1 MNIKESSER
10 VISPHY
16 PPIKFQFC
24 LNGYGRTIDG
34 QMTGT
39 VHWVRFTLLSVKS
52 GWQNPG
58 GYGTATETA
67 VVREMVVLDG
77 ILKMLTKY
85 SWTRT
90 HRQLERP

>member
-58 GYGTATETA
+58 GYGDGRCTGDGSIRRDLENADKIQ
-67 VVREMVVLDG
+67 LDSDSPS
-77 ILKMLTKY
+77 T
-85 SWTRT
+85 
-90 HRQLERP
+90 